1 MQSMIKAHGGTKML
15 EAWTRTVLRF
25 RFLVLACWLAVAVL
39 GGISATQLPG
49 LLSNSLTVPGT
60 SSEQANSTLALHFGE
75 NPEGTFTVVALAG
88 GTAAKAKQLLARRL
102 AAAAKD
108 VPGSRATTVTVQDGL
123 AYGDIVTGLD
133 LQRAETYTDPLRK
146 ALARTAHPAAYVTGP
161 PAIQHDL
168 DPILAADLRKGELV
182 AVPVALLLLALVLG
196 LRAVFLLPLV
206 FAASTIT
213 AALGV
218 VYLVAHVVTMVSYVP
233 NLVELM
239 GLGLAI
245 DYSLLCVQR
254 FREEAGNQDVRIDDA
269 IVRTMATAGRSVLF
283 SGLAVAVG
291 LCTVLLIPVPF
302 IRSLGTAG
310 VIVPAVSTVAALTVQ
325 PALLSL
331 FGRQTLLGKRVV
343 ASGGSARPR
352 QIWRRL
358 ARTVIQRPVAVLCAS
373 AAVLVVMGAPVLWL
387 QLTPGSLDTIPRFT
401 ESGKGL
407 TLLRERVGSGTI
419 TPIEIVLDSG
429 FRDKAR
435 SGTLSAA
442 TLRLATTLLR
452 DPEVFVVAIGSR
464 QPYIDDSGRYRRMLA
479 IGRHSFGDE
488 ATLRLVQRVRQDYVP
503 AAKFPRDVR
512 TSVGGVPAE
521 GEDFLSRV
529 YGAFP
534 WIVAAALLLAY
545 VVLLHAFRSLLLPL
559 VALALDVVS
568 VSAAYGLLVVTF
580 RFGAGARLLGLY
592 QTPQIEGWVP
602 VLLFATLFGL
612 SMDYQVFLVSRMRE
626 AWDRSQDH
634 PAAIAEG
641 LERTGRIVSAAAVIM
656 VVCFSGFVTGRV
668 AGLQEFG
675 AGLVLGVLLD
685 ATVVRLMLMPSL
697 IVLLDRWS
705 WWLPAGIARIA
716 GVQAS
721 PLADRKRRPV
731 ERLTALTSRR

>member
-1 MQSMIKAHGGTKML
+1 
-15 EAWTRTVLRF
+15 
-25 RFLVLACWLAVAVL
+25 
-39 GGISATQLPG
+39 
-49 LLSNSLTVPGT
+49 
-60 SSEQANSTLALHFGE
+60 
-75 NPEGTFTVVALAG
+75 
-88 GTAAKAKQLLARRL
+88 
-102 AAAAKD
+102 
-108 VPGSRATTVTVQDGL
+108 
-123 AYGDIVTGLD
+123 
-133 LQRAETYTDPLRK
+133 
-146 ALARTAHPAAYVTGP
+146 
-161 PAIQHDL
+161 
-168 DPILAADLRKGELV
+168 
-182 AVPVALLLLALVLG
+182 
-196 LRAVFLLPLV
+196 V

-239 GLGLAI
+239 GLGMAI

-254 FREEAGNQDVRIDDA
+254 FREEAGNQDARVDEA
-269 IVRTMATAGRSVLF
+269 IVRTMATAGRAVLF

-310 VIVPAVSTVAALTVQ
+310 VIVPIVSMLAALTLQ
-325 PALLSL
+325 PAMLSL
-331 FGRQTLLGKRVV
+331 FGRQRVSSKRV
-343 ASGGSARPR
+343 AATGGSR
-352 QIWRRL
+352 QQHIWRRL

-373 AAVLVVMGAPVLWL
+373 VAVVVVMGAPVLWL
-387 QLTPGSLDTIPRFT
+387 QVTPGSLDTIPRFT

-419 TPIEIVLDSG
+419 TPIDIVLDSG
-429 FRDKAR
+429 SRGRAR
-435 SGTLSAA
+435 SAALSAA
-442 TLRLATTLLR
+442 TLRLATSLLR
-452 DPEVFVVAIGSR
+452 DPEVFVVAIGSG
-464 QPYIDDSGRYRRMLA
+464 QPYVDGSGRYRRILA

-488 ATLRLVQRVRQDYVP
+488 ASLRLVQRVRQEYVP
-503 AAKFPRDVR
+503 AAKLPSEVR

-559 VALALDVVS
+559 IALALDVVS
-568 VSAAYGLLVVTF
+568 VVATYGLLVVTF
-580 RFGAGARLLGLY
+580 RFGAGAKLLGLY
-592 QTPQIEGWVP
+592 LTPQIEGWVP

-626 AWDRSQDH
+626 AWDRTEDH
-634 PAAIAEG
+634 PAAVAEG

-656 VVCFSGFVTGRV
+656 VVSFSGFVMGRV

-685 ATVVRLMLMPSL
+685 ATIVRLMLMPSL

-705 WWLPAGIARIA
+705 WWLPVGIARIA

-721 PLADRKRRPV
+721 PLADRKRRGPWS
-731 ERLTALTSRR
+731 A